1 MIRIL
6 LIMVLAGAVFAQQD
20 LSEAEQQHLRQVL
33 AESSTSAVDLIHALE
48 THLAKYP
55 DSPKKGEIEKGI
67 LKAAIQ
73 SSDAQ
78 RIAEYGERVLKQEP
92 EDMATLDPVCKALV
106 LNGSEQK
113 VKAGLEWAR
122 RYEALVRRAVREMP
136 AEAPDRGRQKD
147 DADRFLSHALLYQA
161 IANGVLGEPKTA
173 AELARKSFD
182 IYPAVDPALEMAR
195 RLTVLSKVDEAI
207 RAYADAFTI
216 ADSRATDADRV
227 EIRRRLG
234 ELYQR
239 AKGSEAGLGDV
250 VLQAYD
256 RNAALVAQR
265 RLALKL
271 FDPNLGVT
279 NPMEFTLTA
288 VSGEKLALSSLHG
301 KVVVMDFWATW
312 CGPCRVQH
320 PLYEQVKQRFTSNKG
335 VVFLAIATDEDRALV
350 KPFVAEQNWK
360 NAVYY
365 EDGLARALRVTS
377 IPTTVV
383 FGKDGAVVSRMN
395 GFNPDS
401 FVEVLSDRIKQSLGP
416 ATGGAMDSKSAPG
429 VQP

>member
-1 MIRIL
+1 MIRY
-6 LIMVLAGAVFAQQD
+6 VLVIALATAAFAQQEMSD
-20 LSEAEQQHLRQVL
+20 AEQQHLRQVL
-33 AESSTSAVDLIHALE
+33 SESSTSAIDLIHALE
-48 THLAKYP
+48 SHLAKYP
-55 DSPKKGEIEKGI
+55 ESPKKGEIEKGI

-73 SSDAQ
+73 ASDAQ

-92 EDMATLDPVCKALV
+92 DDMATLDPVCKALV
-106 LNGSEQK
+106 LNGNEQK
-113 VKAGLEWAR
+113 VKAGLEWAK
-122 RYEALVRRAVREMP
+122 RYETLVRMALKEMP
-136 AEAPDRGRQKD
+136 ADAADRGRQKD

-161 IANGVLGEPKTA
+161 IANGVLGEPKVA

-182 IYPAVDPALEMAR
+182 IFPSVDPALELAR
-195 RLTVLSKVDEAI
+195 RYTVLSKVDDAV

-216 ADSRATDADRV
+216 ADSRATDADRA

-234 ELYQR
+234 ELYQK
-239 AKGSEAGLGDV
+239 AKGSETGLGEV

-256 RNAALVAQR
+256 RNTALLAQR

-271 FDPNLGVT
+271 YDPNLGVT
-279 NPMEFTLTA
+279 NPMDFTLKA
-288 VSGEKLALSSLHG
+288 VNGERLALASLNG

-320 PLYEQVKQRFTSNKG
+320 PLYEQVKRRFASNKD

-350 KPFVAEQNWK
+350 KPFVDQQGWK

-365 EDGLARALRVTS
+365 EDGLARTLRVTS

-383 FGKDGAVVSRMN
+383 FGKNGSVVSRMN

-401 FVEVLSDRIKQSLGP
+401 FVDVLSDRIKESLGSSAGAAAETKA
-416 ATGGAMDSKSAPG
+416 ATG

>member
-1 MIRIL
+1 MIRYL
-6 LIMVLAGAVFAQQD
+6 LLVALASSSFAQQD
-20 LSEAEQQHLRQVL
+20 LSEGEQQHLRQVL
-33 AESSTSAVDLIHALE
+33 AGSSTSAIDLIHALE

-55 DSPKKGEIEKGI
+55 ESPKKSELEKGI

-73 SSDAQ
+73 ASDAK
-78 RIAEYGERVLKQEP
+78 RIAEYGERVVKQEP
-92 EDMATLDPVCKALV
+92 DDMAVLDPVCKALV
-106 LNGSEQK
+106 LNGSEEK
-113 VKAGLEWAR
+113 VKAGLQWSKH
-122 RYEALVRRAVREMP
+122 YEALVRTAVKEMP
-136 AEAPDRGRQKD
+136 ADAADRGRQKD

-161 IANGVLGEPKTA
+161 IANGVLGEPKVA

-182 IYPAVDPALEMAR
+182 IYPAVDSALEMAR

-216 ADSRATDADRV
+216 TDSRATEADRV

-234 ELYQR
+234 ELYQK
-239 AKGSEAGLGDV
+239 AKGSEAGLGDI

-256 RNAALVAQR
+256 RNAALLAQR

-279 NPMEFTLTA
+279 NPMEFTLKA
-288 VSGEKLALSSLHG
+288 VNGDKLALNSLNG

-320 PLYEQVKQRFTSNKG
+320 PLYEQVKQRFTANKD
-335 VVFLAIATDEDRALV
+335 VVFLAIATDEDRSLV
-350 KPFVAEQNWK
+350 KPFVDEQGWK

-383 FGKDGAVVSRMN
+383 FGKNGTVVSRMN

-401 FVEVLSDRIKQSLGP
+401 FVEVLSDRIQESLEAAAGGKGSQGSAGP
-416 ATGGAMDSKSAPG
+416 
-429 VQP
+429 QP